1 MIVDWLYN
9 HPGLL
14 NGELPRGFAGE
25 AETLAQREE
34 FNPMSMAPLRVWL
47 RLVAQAGG
55 VRRPYRGRLQQA
67 LITSALT
74 AIPRWLEWAVY
85 GAPVARTR
93 ISKPPV
99 IILGFPRSG
108 TTLLHNLMAHDPDLG
123 YCSNYQAAI
132 PFCLIGGER
141 LKRRLAARVPENRG
155 IDNVAADLDLPQE
168 EVFALAMH
176 SHRSSAHGFTFP
188 SLMPELH
195 RKYVLMDAPEAE
207 VRAWRKGYLQVIR
220 KATYM
225 HGGKRVVQKATP
237 NLARIPVIM
246 DMFPGALYIHI
257 VRNPYE
263 LYPSYIHLIST
274 LTRNYG
280 MQDITPREL
289 EDGAV
294 RMYQRI
300 MRKYLAERHLI
311 PADRFI
317 EIRFEDLREDPLGIL
332 ERVYRHLGLDWEKA
346 RSAIAAYAGTQ
357 ASYRQNRYANR
368 EHVRREV
375 DAHWGFA
382 VREWQYRP

>member
-1 MIVDWLYN
+1 M
-9 HPGLL
+9 
-14 NGELPRGFAGE
+14 
-25 AETLAQREE
+25 AQREE

-55 VRRPYRGRLQQA
+55 VSRPYWGRLRQA
-67 LITSALT
+67 LITSAIT

-85 GAPVARTR
+85 GAPIARTR
-93 ISKPPV
+93 ITKPPV

-141 LKRRLAARVPENRG
+141 LKRRLASRVPENRG

-195 RKYVLMDAPEAE
+195 RKYVLMDAPDAE
-207 VRAWRKGYLQVIR
+207 VKAWRKGYLHVIR
-220 KATYM
+220 KATNI
-225 HGGKRVVQKATP
+225 HRGKRVVQKATP
-237 NLARIPVIM
+237 NLGRIPVIM

-263 LYPSYIHLIST
+263 LYPSYIHLLAT
-274 LTRNYG
+274 LTRNFG
-280 MQDITPREL
+280 MQDITPREM

-294 RMYQRI
+294 LMYQRI

-311 PADRFI
+311 PDDRFI
-317 EIRFEDLREDPLGIL
+317 EIRFEDLRKDPLGIL
-332 ERVYRHLGLDWEKA
+332 ERVYRHLGLNWENA
-346 RSAIAAYAGTQ
+346 QSAIAAYADTL
-357 ASYRQNRYANR
+357 ASYRQNRYPDG
-368 EHVRREV
+368 EHVRRQV

-382 VREWQYRP
+382 VEEWRYRP